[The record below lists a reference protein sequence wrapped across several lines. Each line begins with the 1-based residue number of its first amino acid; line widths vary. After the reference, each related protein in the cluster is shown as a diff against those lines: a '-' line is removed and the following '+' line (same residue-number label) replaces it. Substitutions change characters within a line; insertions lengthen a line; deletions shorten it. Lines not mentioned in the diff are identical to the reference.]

1 MTATELGLRSSKD
14 EWRAG
19 WGVVLAATVGVA
31 IASGHYHLFGVLLK
45 PIENAYGWSRGQ
57 VSLGLTL
64 ITGIHIFAN
73 LVMGQ
78 LVDRFGPRMVA
89 LWGTLLFAIGMSL
102 LGLAGPA
109 LWTWY
114 ATCTAFALLS
124 SASSI
129 VVWTTGIVRRFN
141 RQRGL
146 ALAGALVGSG
156 VTVAIVPSMALALL
170 NSVGLRAL
178 FFVVGAGGGLLM
190 FVLSWWFFRDERG
203 TAASTAPARAA
214 VSSRPTAPAAEL
226 PGLTVKEAFCSRR
239 YWQLLAAV
247 LCVSVCISAF
257 VVHLQPLLTET
268 GMTPAAAATVAFF
281 VGPSLV
287 AGRLVTG
294 ALFDVLEARVV
305 AAVAF
310 GMPALG
316 CTLLLNLD
324 GSSYAAAATAGIVA
338 GLSIGAESDVLA
350 YLVSRYF
357 GLRRYGVLYAI
368 MVSSYGFGIGGGAG
382 LLGRLHDILGSYRP
396 MLFWLAT
403 GALLAAVLAATMGRQ
418 PRYVPTAA

>member
-1 MTATELGLRSSKD
+1 MTASELGLRSSKD

-19 WGVVLAATVGVA
+19 WGVVLAATLGVA

-45 PIENAYGWSRGQ
+45 PIETAYGWTRGQ

-78 LVDRFGPRMVA
+78 LVDRFGPRTIA

-114 ATCTAFALLS
+114 ATCAAFALLS

-156 VTVAIVPSMALALL
+156 VTVAVVPWLALSL
-170 NSVGLRAL
+170 LQSVGLRSL
-178 FFVVGAGGGLLM
+178 FFVVGVGGGLMM
-190 FVLSWWFFRDERG
+190 FVLSWWFFRDEVGPALG
-203 TAASTAPARAA
+203 TAGTHGAVRAHS
-214 VSSRPTAPAAEL
+214 VPAAAL
-226 PGLTVKEAFCSRR
+226 PGLTVMEAFRSRR
-239 YWQLLAAV
+239 YWQLLGSV
-247 LCVSVCISAF
+247 LFVSVCISAF
-257 VVHLQPLLTET
+257 VVHLQPLLNES

-287 AGRLVTG
+287 IGRLATG
-294 ALFDVLEARVV
+294 ALFDMLDARLV

-310 GMPALG
+310 GMPAAA
-316 CTLLLNLD
+316 CVLLLNLD
-324 GSSYAAAATAGIVA
+324 GSSYTAAATAGIVA

-350 YLVSRYF
+350 YLTSRYF

-368 MVSSYGFGIGGGAG
+368 LVSSYGFGIGGGAG
-382 LLGRLHDILGSYRP
+382 LLGRLHDSIGSYRP
-396 MLFWLAT
+396 MLLWLAL
-403 GALLAAVLAATMGRQ
+403 GALVAALLAATMGRQ
-418 PRYVPTAA
+418 PRYELSAA